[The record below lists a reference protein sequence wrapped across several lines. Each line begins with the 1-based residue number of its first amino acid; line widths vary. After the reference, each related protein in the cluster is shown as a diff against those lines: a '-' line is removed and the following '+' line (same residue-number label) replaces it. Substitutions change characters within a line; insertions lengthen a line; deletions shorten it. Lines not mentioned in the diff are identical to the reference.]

1 MTAVSWLFVVLLAC
15 ALAVLLG
22 AEWPRLSDRLGVKS
36 RERRRRAR
44 RKKEWKVHTAESDE
58 FAASVQRDLE
68 RLPTTR
74 ERDPSR

>member
-1 MTAVSWLFVVLLAC
+1 MRAVSWLFVALLAC
-15 ALAVLLG
+15 AVAVLIG
-22 AEWPRLSDRLGVKS
+22 AEWPRLADRLGFQA

-44 RKKEWKVHTAESDE
+44 RKREWKVLSPESDE